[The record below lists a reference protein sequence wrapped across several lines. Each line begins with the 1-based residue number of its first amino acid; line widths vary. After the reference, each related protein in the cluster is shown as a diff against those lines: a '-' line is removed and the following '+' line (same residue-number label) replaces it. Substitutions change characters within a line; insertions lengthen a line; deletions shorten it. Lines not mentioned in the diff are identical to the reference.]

1 MSYPYLVYLLC
12 SCTVFIST
20 IWVLCIVIF
29 LHRSISVINDV
40 SLLLVAY
47 NGTHISLYQNFFILR
62 IFGFF
67 LLFSS
72 QLPNWLKIALSYR
85 WSVNSILTETIC
97 LYLIFKTNLKISSY
111 ALKGPLNIFCPI
123 YPLNKL
129 EHGHPNFNVYRDRR
143 RCSWMS
149 PYITILFFP

>member
-1 MSYPYLVYLLC
+1 MLMYSFYLDHLGAVHCYISSPFNICYKWRFFAFGRLQWYSY
-12 SCTVFIST
+12 
-20 IWVLCIVIF
+20 
-29 LHRSISVINDV
+29 
-40 SLLLVAY
+40 
-47 NGTHISLYQNFFILR
+47 FFILK
-62 IFGFF
+62 FFYPENLWCFF

-97 LYLIFKTNLKISSY
+97 LYLIFKTNLKLSSY